1 MGKRV
6 TYLAMSG
13 SWGKHPP
20 MGRSPGLTVYT
31 RGVRCGQ
38 VKPRAALA
46 HTCAPGLPDAQA
58 SDLHQATPPLGQC
71 SQDPSLQSGHTAC
84 PSPWWSSRGP
94 PVRTLFSHDSQR
106 GPPQGLQLSS
116 PCFPTR
122 NKEDAEARA
131 FSV

>member
-6 TYLAMSG
+6 THLAMSG

-38 VKPRAALA
+38 VKLKASLI

-58 SDLHQATPPLGQC
+58 SDLHQATPHWASALRTPPC
-71 SQDPSLQSGHTAC
+71 SPAKQPAPPRGGALV
-84 PSPWWSSRGP
+84 GP

-106 GPPQGLQLSS
+106 GPPQGPQLSS